1 MHNHRSSNASGYAKT
16 NGSGA
21 PRHSHRRA
29 ARDRQIIAGTAG
41 QDPLAA
47 FCAKFTARS
56 WREFTACPAP
66 LKQASETIA
75 RNYGVV
81 SVCDEDGRYVLV
93 HYRDTT
99 EERFKAEAQ
108 RAADVPQR
116 GDAVRQLKG
125 CVFDAATG
133 ELKAR
138 GFPFT
143 PALSMS
149 EQEFMRTLDCL
160 APRALVREWREGLV
174 VRVWTDDAGVV
185 RASITRRINALR
197 SRRDGC
203 PSVEE
208 MLALAGVDLTKLKQP
223 TGVVL
228 VLLLVHPSNQVQ
240 TPEPVPPSA
249 YHLDSWVS
257 ADAST
262 TLSAAAS
269 PASGSGPSSR
279 GHGAAVAKDSLA
291 SMRRKELDVGLPK
304 LPALTHDEALTC
316 FRANKSVYVQRSAEY
331 GIVCRSLALGAR
343 YAIRGE
349 REHLYH
355 RFVELGTDGTK
366 LLECVP
372 HAHRERAAEFPVR
385 LAADVKELLGYGECL
400 FAEGAH
406 LPPEDTSLFAWYVT
420 AKTKPGATPRE
431 RLSAALDQ
439 CHPVVLYNMISLLR
453 TKFKKRER
461 AQSEAMSGLASSAS
475 GTTSA
480 SDDSSR
486 SASPHE

>member
-1 MHNHRSSNASGYAKT
+1 MQHQRSSNAKA
-16 NGSGA
+16 NGP
-21 PRHSHRRA
+21 PRPSHAHGHTHAHGQRRP
-29 ARDRQIIAGTAG
+29 RDRQVVAGAAG

-56 WREFTACPAP
+56 WREFTACPLP

-99 EERFKAEAQ
+99 EERFKAEAL

-125 CVFDAATG
+125 CVFDATTG

-149 EQEFMRTLDCL
+149 EQDFTRALECL

-208 MLALAGVDLTKLKQP
+208 MLSLAGVDLARLKQP
-223 TGVVL
+223 AGVVL

-240 TPEPVPPSA
+240 NPAPVAPGA
-249 YHLDSWVS
+249 YHLDSWVR
-257 ADAST
+257 AEAP
-262 TLSAAAS
+262 AAA
-269 PASGSGPSSR
+269 GR
-279 GHGAAVAKDSLA
+279 DSLGT
-291 SMRRKELDVGLPK
+291 MKRKDVDAGLPK
-304 LPALTHDEALTC
+304 LPPLTHEEALAC
-316 FRANKSVYVQRSAEY
+316 FRSNRSVYVQRSAEY

-343 YAIRGE
+343 YSVRGE

-355 RFVELGTDGTK
+355 RFVELGGDGTK

-372 HAHRERAAEFPVR
+372 HAHRERAGEFPLR
-385 LAADVKELLGYGECL
+385 LAADVKELLAYGEGL
-400 FAEGAH
+400 FAEGTH
-406 LPPEDTSLFAWYVT
+406 LPPEDTSLFAWYST
-420 AKTKPGATPRE
+420 AKARPEATPRE
-431 RLSAALDQ
+431 RLSAALGQ
-439 CHPVVLYNMISLLR
+439 CHPIVLYNMISLLR

-461 AQSEAMSGLASSAS
+461 AQAETASSLASSTAPS
-475 GTTSA
+475 